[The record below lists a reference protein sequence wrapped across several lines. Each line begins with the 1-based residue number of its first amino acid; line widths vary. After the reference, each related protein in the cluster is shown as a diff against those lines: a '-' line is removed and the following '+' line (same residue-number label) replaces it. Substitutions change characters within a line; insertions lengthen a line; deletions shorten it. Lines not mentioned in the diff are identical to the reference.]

1 MTYGAAPN
9 FPDGTVLTARQ
20 LNMLDACLD
29 HLYGIGKGV
38 SIPMRIWSDTDAE
51 GAPDPTVVYSGYV
64 IHRHAASE
72 YLYYDVQVTNND
84 GSEEVDCEIYY
95 EAISQGVDTPLVTL
109 HASAS
114 RQRGLASLTNKPTEG
129 THPADGDLVPVKV
142 YAAKSSGGESC
153 TVTVYRLEE
162 ILLPADYTTLDDA
175 TALTD
180 DESADVADDLQ
191 TLSDNYVS
199 LDAVSVSDNPG
210 FRCVQSDDI
219 DLGMGTKTLYSG
231 TFCTHKTGRLY
242 YRVGLAK
249 NTSNLGDT
257 VTVRIRLN
265 SNPYTDTVLTYS
277 GAWAGIEDP
286 HIEEGYINLSGYL
299 SSWEYQ
305 QRIRVDVYVS
315 YSSNEGAG
323 RAILYYLGEYGTS
336 ADSDWVD
343 FDAYAHG
350 DYVEGDGG
358 AAADN
363 LRSLW
368 TNAALLADDTGSGY
382 RSDHD
387 MAGDGNY
394 PVGYAIACCRNAVQ
408 HGGIG
413 FQPSY
418 PKGRYGIVR
427 LDAENNGQKMGFYRV
442 KDFLYYRTKGGELV
456 YTGEDGERAT
466 HPLDDYDDD
475 NDYQVLDLNE
485 IQGLAAGMWYYIQAV
500 IDTNVETPDD
510 GEIIDWA
517 AERDD

>member
-1 MTYGAAPN
+1 MAYGAAPN
-9 FPDGTVLTARQ
+9 FPDGSVLTARQ

-29 HLYGIGKGV
+29 HLYGIGKGA
-38 SIPMRIWSDTDAE
+38 SIPQRIWQNTDAA
-51 GAPDPTVVYSGYV
+51 GAPDPTPVYNGYV
-64 IHRHAASE
+64 MHRHGTNE
-72 YLYYDVQVTNND
+72 YLYYDVLVTNND
-84 GSEEVDCEIYY
+84 GSEEVDCDIYY
-95 EAISQGVDTPLVTL
+95 KDIDPTGDTPLVTL

-114 RQRGLASLTNKPTEG
+114 RQRGLVSITDKPSEG
-129 THPADGDLVPVKV
+129 DHPADGDLVPVKV
-142 YAAKSSGGESC
+142 YAVKSAGDEAC

-162 ILLPADYTTLDDA
+162 ILLPEDYTTLDDA
-175 TALTD
+175 GALTD
-180 DESADVADDLQ
+180 GEVTDVAADLQ
-191 TLSDNYVS
+191 ILSDNYVS
-199 LDAVSVSDNPG
+199 LDAISMSDNPG

-249 NTSNLGDT
+249 DTSTIGDT
-257 VTVRIRLN
+257 VTVTIRLN
-265 SNPYTDTVLTYS
+265 SNAATDTCITYN
-277 GAWAGIEDP
+277 GAWAGIEEP
-286 HIEEGYINLSGYL
+286 HIEEGYIDLSGYL

-315 YSSNEGAG
+315 YSSNYGFG
-323 RAILYYLGEYGTS
+323 RAVLYYLGEYGTA
-336 ADSDWVD
+336 ADADWID

-363 LRSLW
+363 LRSLYA
-368 TNAALLADDTGSGY
+368 NAQLLADDDGTGY
-382 RSDHD
+382 RANHD

-394 PVGYAIACCRNAVQ
+394 PVGYAIAACRNTVQ

-413 FQPSY
+413 SLPSY
-418 PKGRYGIVR
+418 PKGRFGIVR
-427 LDAENNGQKMGFYRV
+427 LDDESNGQRMAFCRV
-442 KDFLYYRTKGGELV
+442 KDFLYYRTKGGQIA
-456 YTGEDGERAT
+456 YTGEDGEKAT

-485 IQGLAAGMWYYIQAV
+485 IQGLSPGMWYYVEAV
-500 IDTNVETPDD
+500 IDTVSEGDT
-510 GEIIDWA
+510 GEILDWA